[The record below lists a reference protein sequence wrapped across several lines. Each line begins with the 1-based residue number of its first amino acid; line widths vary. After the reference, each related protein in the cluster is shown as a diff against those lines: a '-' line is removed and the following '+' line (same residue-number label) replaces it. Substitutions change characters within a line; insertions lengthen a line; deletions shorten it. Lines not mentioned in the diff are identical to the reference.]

1 MHCFLKL
8 YFAFLQLSYW
18 VYWFLFLKKF
28 LPQDDKIV
36 IEHQDRNGPINLYLA
51 FNDIDS
57 LACKPHCFIPIFG
70 ELLIAFY
77 WADGTPSDI
86 CLLCLRMWYWPISI
100 RTIKAFQR
108 TDELFIKY
116 LDIHVL
122 YVITPIHT
130 QYKHLYISK
139 IAWYSSECKNLVAH
153 SLTRGAFRYVTFTI
167 GRRTIYRYNES
178 SNNFHHI

>member
-1 MHCFLKL
+1 M
-8 YFAFLQLSYW
+8 
-18 VYWFLFLKKF
+18 
-28 LPQDDKIV
+28 

-51 FNDIDS
+51 FNDIDF

-86 CLLCLRMWYWPISI
+86 CLLCLRMWYWPVSI

-167 GRRTIYRYNES
+167 GRRTIHRYNES
-178 SNNFHHI
+178 SNNYHHI